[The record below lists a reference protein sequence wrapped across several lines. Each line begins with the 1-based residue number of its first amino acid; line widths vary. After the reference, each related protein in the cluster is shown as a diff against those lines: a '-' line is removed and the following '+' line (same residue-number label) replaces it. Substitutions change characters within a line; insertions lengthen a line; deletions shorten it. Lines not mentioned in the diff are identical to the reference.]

1 MSKTQNRT
9 LVSNASATGSYFRS
23 LGNGWHVFDVEA
35 TWGGGTVKLEIKGP
49 NDGALDPPS
58 ASFTANGR
66 ARVWLQDDDEVR
78 ANILTSTAVYASI
91 KYAKEGN

>member
-1 MSKTQNRT
+1 MAKTQSRV
-9 LVSNASATGSYFRS
+9 LVSNASATGAWFRS

-35 TWGGGTVKLEIKGP
+35 TWSGTVKLEVKGP

-66 ARVWLQDDDEVR
+66 VPVWLQDDDEVR
-78 ANILTSTAVYASI
+78 ANILTATAVYASI